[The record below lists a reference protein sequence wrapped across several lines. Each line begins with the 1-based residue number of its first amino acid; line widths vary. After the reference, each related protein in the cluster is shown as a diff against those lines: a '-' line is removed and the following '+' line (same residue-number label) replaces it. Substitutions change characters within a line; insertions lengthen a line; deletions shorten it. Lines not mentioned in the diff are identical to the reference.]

1 MPALGRSGRLLPGG
15 NGIAAIFR
23 ECTLATSSE
32 TYRYLPSG
40 AHCGMQYPEQSRFG
54 SPPSIGIAISAI
66 VLGAPLIGTVTAAQ
80 RPSGE
85 TPMKLLIG
93 YGTTLVRA
101 EPSRLMRYR

>member
-1 MPALGRSGRLLPGG
+1 MPELGGSGRLLRGG
-15 NGIAAIFR
+15 KGIAAIFR

-32 TYRYLPSG
+32 TYKYLPSG
-40 AHCGMQYPEQSRFG
+40 AHCGMQYPEQSRCG

-66 VLGAPLIGTVTAAQ
+66 VFGVLLIGAVTAAHW
-80 RPSGE
+80 PSGD

-93 YGTTLVRA
+93 YGTTFVRA